1 VIHGRPD
8 FVFLDFDGVVMD
20 SMTLKLD
27 SYCHAFAGMGFHREA
42 IRALQLASAGLSR
55 QKTIPLMYESLSG
68 RPMPEGLYREAL
80 ARFTD
85 HDDASRSSMVLMP
98 GAEAFLTAARREGVR
113 LAIVTGT
120 PQEVIEKTVAHFDL
134 GRFFARVCGT
144 PGGKAEHLGRLLGEF
159 GLSAGRCLYAGDAI
173 KDQEAA
179 LAVAMPFVGIN
190 TDPAV
195 FRAQGLAL
203 LIPDLGHLI
212 PALQS

>member
-1 VIHGRPD
+1 MHKPD
-8 FVFLDFDGVVMD
+8 FIFLDFDGVIMD
-20 SMTLKLD
+20 SMALKLD
-27 SYCHAFAGMGFHREA
+27 SYCHAFAGMGFDREA

-68 RPMPEGLYREAL
+68 QPMPDGVYREAL

-98 GAEAFLTAARREGVR
+98 GAEAFLTAARREGVW

-120 PQEVIEKTVAHFDL
+120 PQEVIEKTVSHFDI
-134 GRFFARVCGT
+134 GRFFVRVCGS
-144 PGGKAEHLGRLLGEF
+144 PGGKAEHLGRMLREF
-159 GLSAGRCLYAGDAI
+159 GLSAERCLYVGDAI

-179 LAVAMPFVGIN
+179 AAVGMPFVGVN
-190 TDPAV
+190 TDFAV
-195 FRAQGLAL
+195 FRAGDLAL
-203 LIPDLGHLI
+203 LVPDLGHLI